1 MPSDSALDSEHPI
14 YLDHAATSPLRAE
27 ARDAVLA
34 HLDEVGNPASLHA
47 IGRRARRAVEESRES
62 VAELLG
68 VRPSEVIF
76 TSGGTE
82 SDNLALQG
90 MFWTRNAGGAR
101 PRIVVSAVEHD
112 AVLATARWLEMRHG
126 AVVEVLGVDAAGR
139 VDLAELREVVRHPDD
154 IALVSVMW
162 ANNETGVLQPVD
174 EIGELCRAAGVPFHS
189 DAVQALGAVPV
200 DLSATPVD
208 LLSVTSHKVGGP
220 HGAGVLVAR
229 RGVQLGAVLHGGGQE
244 QDLRSGTVGVP
255 AVAGLAAAFEIAV
268 KSQPESA
275 TRLAHLRDTFLL
287 DLAEVLPQI
296 VVNGADAERLPGV
309 ASVRFAGC
317 EGDSLLMLLDAQ
329 GVEVSTGSACSAG
342 VPQASHVLLAMG
354 LEEAVARSTLRIS
367 LGHTSTE
374 GDIAA
379 AVRALPAAVE
389 RASAAAR
396 RRR

>member
-1 MPSDSALDSEHPI
+1 MPIDPEHPI
-14 YLDHAATSPLRAE
+14 YLDHAATSPLRPE

-34 HLDEVGNPASLHA
+34 HLEDVGNPASLHA
-47 IGRRARRAVEESRES
+47 VGRRARRVLEESRET
-62 VAELLG
+62 VGAVLG
-68 VRPSEVIF
+68 VRPSEIVF

-90 MFWTRNAGGAR
+90 AFWARNGDGSR
-101 PRIVVSAVEHD
+101 PRVVVSAIEHD
-112 AVLATARWLEMRHG
+112 AVLATARSLESRHG
-126 AVVEVLGVDAAGR
+126 AVVETLPVDAAGR
-139 VDLAELREVVRHPDD
+139 VEVDALTELLRSADD
-154 IALVSVMW
+154 IAVVSVMW
-162 ANNETGVLQPVD
+162 ANNETGVLQPIE
-174 EIGELCRAAGVPFHS
+174 EIGAACRAAGVPFHS

-200 DLSATPVD
+200 DLADAPVD
-208 LLSVTSHKVGGP
+208 LLTVTSHKVGGP

-229 RGVQLGAVLHGGGQE
+229 RGVELGAVLHGGGQE
-244 QDLRSGTVGVP
+244 RDLRSGTVGVP

-268 KSQPESA
+268 KSQPEAA
-275 TRLAHLRDTFLL
+275 TRLAHLRDTLV
-287 DLAEVLPQI
+287 AELEEAVPGIVL
-296 VVNGADAERLPGV
+296 NGSGAERLPGV

-329 GVEVSTGSACSAG
+329 GIEVSTGSACSAG

-354 LEEAVARSTLRIS
+354 LEEAVARSTLRFS
-367 LGHTSTE
+367 LGHTTTE
-374 GDIAA
+374 DDIDA